1 MLSIFE
7 KDLIKAM
14 KDKNKAKIIAL
25 RNIIGKLK
33 TEKIDKGRD
42 LKQSEYTKTLKTT
55 IKQLKESISQYKLVN
70 RHDLINKES
79 YELNVIKGYLPPE
92 LTESETRALI
102 KGYIK
107 SISANKPTDFGRVMS
122 LLMKKQ
128 TNNIDGQIAKKIIE
142 QELCK

>member
-55 IKQLKESISQYKLVN
+55 IKLCHI
-70 RHDLINKES
+70 DI
-79 YELNVIKGYLPPE
+79 VI
-92 LTESETRALI
+92 
-102 KGYIK
+102 
-107 SISANKPTDFGRVMS
+107 
-122 LLMKKQ
+122 
-128 TNNIDGQIAKKIIE
+128 
-142 QELCK
+142 